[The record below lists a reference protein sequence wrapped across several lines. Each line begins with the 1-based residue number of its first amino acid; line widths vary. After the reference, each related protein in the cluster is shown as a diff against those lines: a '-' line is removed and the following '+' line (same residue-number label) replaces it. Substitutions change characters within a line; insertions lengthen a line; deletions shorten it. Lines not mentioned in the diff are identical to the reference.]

1 MNSRLRL
8 LSFAKRYAFH
18 LSIAAALFIAAY
30 YGYFYYRY
38 GIHARELW
46 SINTS
51 DLPDPNI
58 REMIRN
64 IQLRTTMAR
73 NIYLSLVLIF
83 LVVAAMIAY
92 IRVSEGNNRNIIER
106 LEWTINRLAVMEE
119 LQPNA
124 IATSNAD
131 RWPWGS
137 HHTDALGHLEAAA
150 TRFWKLYDPSD
161 QSTAPTNEMVAEWLR
176 DERSVS
182 KEKAY
187 AIASIL
193 RADGL
198 KTGPRR

>member
-1 MNSRLRL
+1 MNARLRL
-8 LSFAKRYAFH
+8 LIFMKRYAFY
-18 LSIAAALFIAAY
+18 LSIAAALIFAAY
-30 YGYFYYRY
+30 FGYFYYLY
-38 GIHARELW
+38 GNYASEIWGIKTSEIINENAR
-46 SINTS
+46 SVV
-51 DLPDPNI
+51 
-58 REMIRN
+58 RN
-64 IQLRTTMAR
+64 IQIKTAMAK
-73 NIYLSLVLIF
+73 NIYFSLVLIF
-83 LVVAAMIAY
+83 LVIAAMIAY
-92 IRVSEGNNRNIIER
+92 IRESQENNRNIVER
-106 LEWTINRLAVMEE
+106 LEWTINRLSVMEG

-124 IATSNAD
+124 KASDNAD

-150 TRFWKLYDPSD
+150 SRFWKLYDPTD

-176 DERSVS
+176 GERSVS